1 MSNLIGTND
10 VKNELGK
17 NFIEYA
23 AAVNTDRALPDAKSG
38 LKPVAKRILWSAYEQ
53 GRFSSK
59 PHVKSARIVGDCMAA
74 YHPHGDSSIYGAMVR
89 LSQNWVLRYPLI
101 DWHGSNGNIAGD
113 GPAAARYTEARL
125 SKIAED
131 GLLAGLKKKNVDFI
145 DNYDETL
152 DEPVT
157 LPAIFPNLLCN
168 PNSGIGVAMACNWL
182 PHNLNEVAT
191 AIYDYMDGKEPMI
204 PGPDFPTGGIVINS
218 KDIPMI
224 IKTGHGSVK
233 VRGKYKI
240 EKSNIVFY
248 EIPYGT
254 TIEGLL
260 SEIGKVCDEK
270 EIEGISEIR
279 DESNKKGIRIVI
291 ECEKNV
297 LPEAIVNKLYS
308 KTNLQT
314 SISYNQVAL
323 IDKTPTQLGLKDCC
337 KIYVD
342 HNIDCLIKEM
352 NFDLDKAKARL
363 HIVEGLLIALEDI
376 DNVIAL
382 IKKSADS
389 GAAKVSL
396 MEKYKLDEIQA
407 KSILAMRLS
416 SLAHME
422 KVELENEKKELVD
435 KIADIEDVIS
445 NKARQLSMIKDRLSA
460 IVKKYGD
467 ARRTELT
474 HIELK
479 PEEKEIAEVI
489 PEDVVVV
496 ATTTGT
502 IKKVPKASFKV
513 QRRGGKG
520 IKAKGDPVLDI
531 IKTNTVDTLMFFT
544 DKGKMY
550 RTIVDNVPTGTN
562 ATKGTLISD
571 IVKIAD
577 DEKVIAV
584 TSLHRTSMPKY
595 AIFITKNGLFK
606 KTYLEEYM
614 KTKRNAGIAAMTV
627 REGDSVVDIIFMDE
641 EDMVIITKDGM
652 SIRFTTS
659 DINSVGRIAQGVKA
673 IKLNDGDEVIAAL
686 PVHKETDSVAV
697 FSENGVGKK
706 TSLKE
711 YPVQGR
717 GGKGTIT
724 YKPNASSGYLVS
736 AKMISDEDNL
746 LIIGNY
752 SSICISAK
760 EIPEIGK
767 TGVGNIL
774 LKNNRITSVEK
785 I

>member
-1 MSNLIGTND
+1 MHNNEL
-10 VKNELGK
+10 KNELGV

-23 AAVNTDRALPDAKSG
+23 VAVNTDRAIPDAKSG
-38 LKPVAKRILWSAYEQ
+38 LKPVAKRILWSAYET
-53 GRFSSK
+53 GRTSAK
-59 PHVKSARIVGDCMAA
+59 PHVKCARIVGDTMGA
-74 YHPHGDSSIYGAMVR
+74 YHPHGDSSIYGALVR
-89 LSQNWVLRYPLI
+89 LSQDWVLRYPLI
-101 DWHGSNGNIAGD
+101 DFHGSNGNIAGD

-182 PHNLNEVAT
+182 PHNLNEVAA

-396 MEKYKLDEIQA
+396 IEKYKLDEIQA

-724 YKPNASSGYLVS
+724 YKPNASSGHLVS

>member
-1 MSNLIGTND
+1 MSKLIGTND

-23 AAVNTDRALPDAKSG
+23 VACNTDRAIPDAKSG
-38 LKPVAKRILWSAYEQ
+38 LKPVAKRILWSAYET
-53 GRFSSK
+53 GRTSAK
-59 PHVKSARIVGDCMAA
+59 PHVKCARIVGDTMGA
-74 YHPHGDSSIYGAMVR
+74 YHPHGDSSIYGALVR
-89 LSQNWVLRYPLI
+89 LSQDWVLRYPLI
-101 DWHGSNGNIAGD
+101 DFHGSNGNIAGD

-182 PHNLNEVAT
+182 PHNLNEVAA

-724 YKPNASSGYLVS
+724 YKPNASSGHLVS

>member
-1 MSNLIGTND
+1 MFND
-10 VKNELGK
+10 VRNELSV

-53 GRFSSK
+53 GRLSSK

-101 DWHGSNGNIAGD
+101 DFHGSNGNIAGD

-182 PHNLNEVAT
+182 PHNLNEVAA

-363 HIVEGLLIALEDI
+363 HIVEGLLIALENI

-724 YKPNASSGYLVS
+724 YKPNASSGHLVS

>member
-1 MSNLIGTND
+1 MSNT
-10 VKNELGK
+10 NELVTELSQ

-23 AAVNTDRALPDAKSG
+23 ASVNSDRAIPDAKSG
-38 LKPVAKRILWSAYEQ
+38 LKPVAKRILYGAFVE
-53 GRFSSK
+53 GRSSNK
-59 PHVKSARIVGDCMAA
+59 PHVKCARIVGDVMGSF
-74 YHPHGDSSIYGAMVR
+74 HPHGDSSIYGALVR
-89 LSQNWVLRYPLI
+89 LSQPWIMRYPLL
-101 DWHGSNGNIAGD
+101 DFHGNQGSINGD
-113 GPAAARYTEARL
+113 GPAAYRYTEARL
-125 SKIAED
+125 SKFCED
-131 GLLAGLKKKNVDFI
+131 GMLQGIKKRNVDFI
-145 DNYDETL
+145 PSYDESTE
-152 DEPVT
+152 EPVT

-204 PGPDFPTGGIVINS
+204 PGPDFPTGGIIINS
-218 KDIPMI
+218 KDIPAI

-233 VRGKYKI
+233 VRGKYKV
-240 EKSNIVFY
+240 EKQNIVFY

-260 SEIGKVCDEK
+260 TEIGKVCDEK

-297 LPEAIVNKLYS
+297 LPDAIANKLYS

-314 SISYNQVAL
+314 SVSYNQVAL

-376 DNVIAL
+376 DNVITL

-396 MEKYKLDEIQA
+396 MEKYKLDEVQA

-435 KIADIEDVIS
+435 KIADIEDIIS
-445 NKARQLSMIKDRLSA
+445 NKARQLSIIKDRLST

-467 ARRTELT
+467 DRRTELI

-496 ATTTGT
+496 ATKGGT
-502 IKKVPKASFKV
+502 IKKIPKASFRV
-513 QRRGGKG
+513 QKRGGKG
-520 IKAKGDPVLDI
+520 TKSKDGAILDI

-562 ATKGTLISD
+562 ATKGTSISD
-571 IVKIAD
+571 LIKLND
-577 DEKVIAV
+577 NEKVIAV
-584 TSLHRTSMPKY
+584 TSLHRTSTPEFV
-595 AIFITKNGLFK
+595 IFITKNGLLK
-606 KTYLEEYM
+606 KTYLSEYM

-627 REGDSVVDIIFMDE
+627 REDDEVIDIIFMDK
-641 EDMVIITKDGM
+641 EDMILITKDGM
-652 SIRFTTS
+652 SIRFETS
-659 DINSVGRIAQGVKA
+659 SINPVGRVAQGVKA
-673 IKLNDGDEVIAAL
+673 IKLAEGDKVIAAL
-686 PVHKETDSVAV
+686 PVHKESDYLAV
-697 FSENGVGKK
+697 FAENGVGKK
-706 TSLKE
+706 TELSE

-724 YKPNASSGYLVS
+724 YKPNTSSGNLIS

-752 SSICISAK
+752 STICISAK
-760 EIPEIGK
+760 EIPKIGK

-774 LKNNRITSVEK
+774 LKNNKIMSVEK
-785 I
+785 L

>member
-1 MSNLIGTND
+1 MQNSD
-10 VKNELGK
+10 VRTELGT

-23 AAVNTDRALPDAKSG
+23 VAVNTDRAIPDAKSG
-38 LKPVAKRILWSAYEQ
+38 LKPVAKRILWSAYEE
-53 GRFSSK
+53 GRTFNK
-59 PHVKSARIVGDCMAA
+59 PHVKSARIVGDVMGK

-204 PGPDFPTGGIVINS
+204 PGPDFPTGGIIINS
-218 KDIPMI
+218 KDLPMI

-314 SISYNQVAL
+314 SVSYNQVAL

-435 KIADIEDVIS
+435 KIADIEDIIS

-724 YKPNASSGYLVS
+724 YKPNASSGHLVS